1 MNNGNG
7 KKIDKHGNAKED
19 NSKQVD
25 EALLVWQSLQ
35 KQIKYLCEKIIRFNS
50 INTVEDYMH
59 EAFLAC
65 YDAVCRYD
73 SYVTKK
79 KKEHAADQKAIGWS
93 KEVLCDPGSS
103 SPAPY
108 HITQIDN
115 ATQMINKTIMKIE
128 VFAFWYIQ
136 KRFFKLADMKE
147 VVFNIF
153 TEDGEYIETLS
164 NSEYRKKKKVL
175 ELRKCVISTSNIFK
189 SMDKPDSD
197 EDEDSIQEFVDLT
210 FMGFNEEVRMMLEE
224 DISRFKLGVAI

>member
-7 KKIDKHGNAKED
+7 KKNVKNRNGKDD
-19 NSKQVD
+19 NRKQVD

-50 INTVEDYMH
+50 IYTIEDYMH
-59 EAFLAC
+59 EAFIAC

-73 SYVTKK
+73 SYVSKK
-79 KKEHAADQKAIGWS
+79 KKEHAINQRVIGWGN
-93 KEVLCDPGSS
+93 EVLCDSDS
-103 SPAPY
+103 DLSVSY
-108 HITQIDN
+108 HILQIEN
-115 ATQMINKTIMKIE
+115 GTQMFKKTIMKIN

-147 VVFNIF
+147 VVFNVF

-164 NSEYRKKKKVL
+164 NSEYRKKKKDI
-175 ELRKCVISTSNIFK
+175 ELKKCVISTSNIFK

-197 EDEDSIQEFVDLT
+197 ENEDSIQEFVDLT

-224 DISRFKLGVAI
+224 DISRFKQGVRT